1 MTAITIH
8 CSRCRKKVLL
18 PIKRAFRGNLVE
30 CSHCGE
36 KISLSGPL
44 LAEVFWAVNQR

>member
-1 MTAITIH
+1 MTAVSIH
-8 CSRCRKKVLL
+8 CAKCRKKVLL
-18 PIKRAFRGNLVE
+18 PVKRAFRGSLVE

-36 KISLSGPL
+36 KFPLSGLL